1 MLIFSLPLFC
11 FAQLLADSTISVT
24 IPSSNNPVPTLT
36 SIDPSSKTVG
46 SSGFTMTLSGTNFI
60 SSSVV
65 RFAGSDRNTTYINST
80 TLQAEILSSDL
91 QNVGHYNITVFNPSP
106 GGGESNAVVFRV
118 TTSGGPPGN
127 PVPTLTSIDPS
138 SKTVG
143 SSGFIMTLIGS
154 GFISSSV
161 VRFAGSDRTTTYINS
176 TTLQAEILSSDLQNV
191 GHFNITV
198 FNPSPGGGESNAVVF
213 TVNNSVPT
221 LTSINPSS
229 KIVGSSGFIMDLF
242 GNNFISSSVVK
253 FNGLNRQ
260 TEFINS
266 QHLRAEILSSDL
278 QNVGHFNITVFNPS
292 PGGGESN
299 ALVFSVLYPT
309 PILNSISPSYKTVNS
324 SGFTLT
330 LTGTNFIS
338 NSVVR
343 FHGSNRTTTY
353 INSTTLQAEILSSD
367 LQNVGHFN
375 ITVFN
380 PSPGG
385 GESNAVIF
393 QVVEIGENPLPILT
407 SINPSSKTVGDSGFV
422 MILTGLSFIPNS
434 VVRFNNSSRLTT
446 YVDSS
451 TLQAEIPASDLTTV
465 GNFNITVFNP
475 SPGGGNSNAIIF
487 TVNPKE
493 KEKPPEEKPPEEK
506 PPEKKPGE
514 GRPSEEIIAPII
526 LRPLDGTVQNKK
538 LVKIEGKSQ
547 ANQSIDIFANEKR
560 IGTVFSDKNGDFEL
574 TIELEEGVYSLF
586 ASLKDV
592 KSKEIKITI
601 DLTPPKPPKLLKV
614 KVIKEEPLI
623 EKFNATILVQGEA
636 PADTVSLKAIINPEL
651 LFPSPG
657 EKWQK
662 EFTITLSAGQH
673 SIYARAYDLAGN
685 ESLPSNTLFFKIGV
699 QPPPVVKEIKE
710 IGKVI
715 KKVIDNPQLE
725 KIVEKTSPL
734 VLPAVTTLSLVGA
747 VSTATTAGLSLFRF
761 LSLFYLL
768 FTQPFV
774 LIFSKKRRGWGIV
787 YNSLTKQ
794 PVDLAVVRLFEA
806 KENRLVST
814 KITDKEGRYIFIV
827 NPGIYKI
834 TVDKP
839 EYRFPTVVLKDYEED
854 LKYLDLYHGE
864 EIEVKEKK
872 TIINANIPL
881 DPEKK
886 LRPDSWLIRDHLFSI
901 LKQAIPIAAFVLS
914 FLFFIMEPH
923 PYLLIFF
930 FLNLFLY
937 LIILY
942 LTPRP
947 KKDWGVVREKRT
959 RKSLPL
965 TVVRIFEA
973 TFNKLLDQQVTNFR
987 GQYGFLVGG
996 RKFYLTYSKGGYEEK
1011 KSDILNFENK
1021 EKGSVVNLDVY
1032 LTKLKE

>member
-1 MLIFSLPLFC
+1 MKRFFLLIILTLLIFSLPLFC

-106 GGGESNAVVFRV
+106 GGGESNALVFFV
-118 TTSGGPPGN
+118 NN

-138 SKTVG
+138 SKT
-143 SSGFIMTLIGS
+143 
-154 GFISSSV
+154 
-161 VRFAGSDRTTTYINS
+161 
-176 TTLQAEILSSDLQNV
+176 
-191 GHFNITV
+191 
-198 FNPSPGGGESNAVVF
+198 
-213 TVNNSVPT
+213 
-221 LTSINPSS
+221 
-229 KIVGSSGFIMDLF
+229 VGSSGFIMDLF

-253 FNGLNRQ
+253 FNNLNRQ

-278 QNVGHFNITVFNPS
+278 QNVGH
-292 PGGGESN
+292 
-299 ALVFSVLYPT
+299 Y
-309 PILNSISPSYKTVNS
+309 
-324 SGFTLT
+324 
-330 LTGTNFIS
+330 
-338 NSVVR
+338 
-343 FHGSNRTTTY
+343 
-353 INSTTLQAEILSSD
+353 
-367 LQNVGHFN
+367 N

-422 MILTGLSFIPNS
+422 MILTGLGFIPNS

-451 TLQAEIPASDLTTV
+451 TLQAEILASDLTTV

-493 KEKPPEEKPPEEK
+493 KEKPPEEKPPE
-506 PPEKKPGE
+506 KKPGE
-514 GRPSEEIIAPII
+514 GKPSEEIIAPII

-636 PADTVSLKAIINPEL
+636 PADAVSLKAIINPEF

-901 LKQAIPIAAFVLS
+901 LKQVIPIAAFVLS